1 MSAPG
6 DPAFPPDSQIW
17 RLSRENAL
25 LLGGPAAAILQ
36 VAHPEIAAGV
46 AAHSGFRTD
55 AFGRLHRT
63 LEAVYTITFAT
74 RAEAEAMQRRIAAVH
89 AKVRGDRPV
98 TYNAFSPPAQLWVL
112 ATLID
117 VGTRVFEQLVAPLSA
132 SDRDEHYREMR
143 IFGRYFGLD
152 PAFGPQTA
160 AEFGDYYAA
169 MLHGSELAS
178 IPLCREVASAVA
190 VPDTPVWLNL
200 TSRPLVGLT
209 AELIPSP
216 VRERLGFRSTSVSR
230 AAFAAVRDIS
240 RRMLPML
247 PHGLR
252 FNGHYRRALERS

>member
-1 MSAPG
+1 MNAPG

-46 AAHSGFRTD
+46 AAHSQFRTD

-74 RAEAEAMQRRIAAVH
+74 RSEAEAMQRRIAAVH

-98 TYNAFSPPAQLWVL
+98 TYDAFSPAAQLWVL

-132 SDRDEHYREMR
+132 SDREGHYREMR
-143 IFGRYFGLD
+143 GFGQYFGLD

-169 MLHGSELAS
+169 MLHGPELAS
-178 IPLCREVASAVA
+178 IPLCRDVAWAVA
-190 VPDTPVWLNL
+190 VPDAPWWLNL
-200 TSRPLVGLT
+200 ASRPLVGLT

-216 VRERLGFRSTSVSR
+216 VRERLGFQSTRVSR
-230 AAFAAVRDIS
+230 AAFAAMRNLS
-240 RRMLPML
+240 RGALPLL

-252 FNGHYRRALERS
+252 FHEHYRRALERS